1 MFYGSVIVYR
11 YIVEVVDILYIWYL
25 IENKTTA
32 LDILIYVFQFGY
44 FYFIDNSEILF
55 YGNNSMNSI

>member
-44 FYFIDNSEILF
+44 FYFIDNPDILF